1 VSAPAETTTPL
12 RPVPLLLPPLADEF
26 DEPVADLVVPL
37 ARASRPGAVLLGVPF
52 DATTMGRSGSR
63 HAPAAVRAALA
74 GLLSYH
80 AGFDVDLR
88 TGGALADA
96 GDVDAL
102 QTNVE
107 ETWRRITEAVA
118 VQMSAVDAP
127 LVVLGGD
134 NSLTFPVLRGAVAVR
149 TGRLG
154 LVHFDAHFDVRSAH
168 HGEPASGVPIRL
180 AVENLD
186 GRILGRNITQ
196 IGIAGW
202 ENTKAAAEYVA
213 TKGIRVYSAREVQ
226 ATPVERLVDEALSR
240 ALDGTDGVWIS
251 VDIDAV
257 DGAFA
262 PGTNCPTVGGLTSH
276 QLLELVWRL
285 AQAPRVIGLDLS
297 EVSPPL
303 DRDGITVQLAAATIL
318 TFLAART
325 KAGNAE

>member
-1 VSAPAETTTPL
+1 MSPVETITPL
-12 RPVPLLLPPLADEF
+12 RPAPVLLPPLADEF
-26 DEPVADLVVPL
+26 DEPVADLVLPL
-37 ARASRPGAVLLGVPF
+37 AKASRPGAVLLGVPF
-52 DATTMGRSGSR
+52 DATTMGRGGSR

-80 AGFDVDLR
+80 AGFDADLR
-88 TGGALADA
+88 TGGVLADA
-96 GDVDAL
+96 GDIDAL

-107 ETWRRITEAVA
+107 ETWRRITDAVT
-118 VQMSAVDAP
+118 VLLSTVDAP

-134 NSLTFPVLRGAVAVR
+134 NSLTFPVLRGAVADPTR
-149 TGRLG
+149 RLG
-154 LVHFDAHFDVRSAH
+154 VVHFDAHFDVRPSH

-180 AVENLD
+180 AVEKLN
-186 GRILGRNITQ
+186 GRVRGQNITQ

-202 ENTKAAAEYVA
+202 ENTKAAADYVA
-213 TKGIRVYSAREVQ
+213 AQGIRVYSAREVQ
-226 ATPVERLVDEALSR
+226 TTPVEKLVDEAVSR
-240 ALDGTDGVWIS
+240 ALDGTDGMWIS

-276 QLLELVWRL
+276 QMLELVWRL
-285 AQAPRVIGLDLS
+285 AQVPQVVGLDLS

-303 DRDGITVQLAAATIL
+303 DRDGITVQLAATTIL

-325 KAGNAE
+325 KSGQGA